1 MKNYYIVIAITETNV
16 SQVFTFIASE
26 NQNFAA
32 SNDNRVFEIIPNPKS
47 LLFPAYRIELKE
59 ELLSK
64 TWIVN
69 SSEIAINPNTEP
81 ILETY
86 LQAFT
91 RLNAEIYESAEQYLL
106 AYPSIE
112 TDENFI

>member
-1 MKNYYIVIAITETNV
+1 MKNYYIVIEITELNV
-16 SQVFTFIASE
+16 SPVFTFIAAE
-26 NQNFAA
+26 NENFL
-32 SNDNRVFEIIPNPKS
+32 NIGDNRVFEIIPNPKS
-47 LLFPAYRIELKE
+47 LIYPCYRIELKE

-64 TWIVN
+64 TWLG
-69 SSEIAINPNTEP
+69 EFDF
-81 ILETY
+81 ETY

-106 AYPSIE
+106 AYPPVE